1 MASRTRAQQSVK
13 CCRISAVTR
22 YTIPTD
28 RVSPFATG
36 GAGLFNRKFVRGALA
51 VCGLP
56 ALLCDLPQPVA
67 RQRGEATLICVH
79 HAVRLLVISH
89 PTPEVARQRRTPS
102 VSQANT

>member
-28 RVSPFATG
+28 RVAPFATG

-56 ALLCDLPQPVA
+56 ALLRDLPLLVTG
-67 RQRGEATLICVH
+67 QRGEAALTCVH
-79 HAVRLLVISH
+79 HAVRLLIISH
-89 PTPEVARQRRTPS
+89 PTPEVARQWCTPS
-102 VSQANT
+102 ISKAN